1 MRFLHLGDLHIGKSL
16 SDFDLISDQKYILDQ
31 ITDIAVKNKINAVL
45 IAGDI
50 YDKSIPSEAAVSLF
64 DYFIRSLVAKKIKI
78 YAVTGNHDSDERL
91 NFGSS
96 LFASNGVFLSAK
108 YDGRLH
114 KHVLEDE
121 TGRVNIYLMPFIKA
135 SQVKHFYPEESIENY
150 DQAVR
155 VAIEK
160 SEVNPEEVN
169 LLVAHQFVGGKGET
183 PELSG
188 SEGLGVQNV
197 GLVEMVGYDCFDAF
211 NYVALGHI
219 HSGQKIGREEV
230 RYSGSP
236 LKYSLSEAE
245 HDKSVPMVT
254 VSSDGTVETTLISL
268 KPKRDLRHIRGTM
281 KQLLAKENITDPE
294 DFIYVTLTDEDI
306 VRDAMG
312 IFQQTYPNTV
322 RIEYDNS
329 HTKEI
334 SQVDIEKI
342 TENRSFSDMI
352 SEFYR
357 MMYGCEISEEE
368 LKVMHEIAGEA
379 GVADESH

>member
-1 MRFLHLGDLHIGKSL
+1 M
-16 SDFDLISDQKYILDQ
+16 
-31 ITDIAVKNKINAVL
+31 
-45 IAGDI
+45 
-50 YDKSIPSEAAVSLF
+50 
-64 DYFIRSLVAKKIKI
+64 
-78 YAVTGNHDSDERL
+78 
-91 NFGSS
+91 
-96 LFASNGVFLSAK
+96 
-108 YDGRLH
+108 
-114 KHVLEDE
+114 
-121 TGRVNIYLMPFIKA
+121 
-135 SQVKHFYPEESIENY
+135 
-150 DQAVR
+150 
-155 VAIEK
+155 
-160 SEVNPEEVN
+160 
-169 LLVAHQFVGGKGET
+169 
-183 PELSG
+183 
-188 SEGLGVQNV
+188 
-197 GLVEMVGYDCFDAF
+197 
-211 NYVALGHI
+211 
-219 HSGQKIGREEV
+219 
-230 RYSGSP
+230 
-236 LKYSLSEAE
+236 
-245 HDKSVPMVT
+245 PMVT

-379 GVADESH
+379 GVADETH